1 MASSKAKSKPKLASG
16 KLSKIRSKP
25 GQSNAFKYKGV
36 KSFAG
41 PDNTFPINSIAR
53 GRNALAR
60 AHFAKNPESIKK
72 KVYAKYPG
80 LKKRAEQRKE
90 K

>member
-1 MASSKAKSKPKLASG
+1 MKEPKKGTG
-16 KLSKIRSKP
+16 KLSEVRKKP
-25 GQSNAFKYKGV
+25 GESNAFKYKGV

-41 PDNTFPINSIAR
+41 PDKSFPINSEAR
-53 GRNALAR
+53 ARNALAR
-60 AHFAKNPESIKK
+60 AHFAKDPSAIKS

-80 LKKRAEQRKE
+80 LKKRAEARGKKE